1 VPDRVA
7 RAPEH
12 YWGVFGFFHNKC
24 CSKLSNKILKRMV
37 YVHDETRLVDK
48 VGDSD
53 YKEAN
58 VDCDGDS
65 QGSD

>member
-1 VPDRVA
+1 
-7 RAPEH
+7 
-12 YWGVFGFFHNKC
+12 
-24 CSKLSNKILKRMV
+24 MV